1 MDYEQKYKD
10 AMARLELVIRT
21 GLKLDPAYI
30 FPELAESEDERIRE
44 ATIKLLNRTIAL
56 PAITEIDGIR
66 VEQMI
71 AWLEKQKDADKAI
84 LAVNKIDKYIDLLT
98 ANAHDMKDSNPDK
111 RYYCGWDD
119 ALGKIAGILQDVY
132 SEKQKESLHIPESCK
147 ENADSFTDDDE
158 RIRKELL
165 KFLQSIIF
173 ILDENGTVEKVF
185 YADTDIQKIKKWI
198 AWLEKQKEQKPNPL
212 YGSTEEYYREAYYD
226 QPEKEQK
233 SEYSAYFDLPS
244 NEFEAC
250 MLRYL
255 QSAANRKDDLE
266 IAKDTKEYAA
276 QLMEIA
282 QKEQKPISDSVK
294 FEVGFKTGRE
304 FERRKL
310 KPAEWSEEDEKILNG
325 TLDILRKYGYHSHAS
340 FLNSKLKS
348 LRPSWK
354 PSKEQMGC
362 LERLIVF
369 KNRELEDIKGCKS
382 LYNDLK
388 KLI

>member
-1 MDYEQKYKD
+1 
-10 AMARLELVIRT
+10 
-21 GLKLDPAYI
+21 
-30 FPELAESEDERIRE
+30 
-44 ATIKLLNRTIAL
+44 
-56 PAITEIDGIR
+56 
-66 VEQMI
+66 
-71 AWLEKQKDADKAI
+71 
-84 LAVNKIDKYIDLLT
+84 
-98 ANAHDMKDSNPDK
+98 
-111 RYYCGWDD
+111 
-119 ALGKIAGILQDVY
+119 
-132 SEKQKESLHIPESCK
+132 
-147 ENADSFTDDDE
+147 
-158 RIRKELL
+158 
-165 KFLQSIIF
+165 
-173 ILDENGTVEKVF
+173 
-185 YADTDIQKIKKWI
+185 
-198 AWLEKQKEQKPNPL
+198 
-212 YGSTEEYYREAYYD
+212 
-226 QPEKEQK
+226 
-233 SEYSAYFDLPS
+233 
-244 NEFEAC
+244 
-250 MLRYL
+250 
-255 QSAANRKDDLE
+255 
-266 IAKDTKEYAA
+266 
-276 QLMEIA
+276 MEIA